1 MLIYFYGD
9 SNTYGFDPRSYL
21 GGRYPAEHRWVDI
34 FAKAT
39 DCEVINAGEN
49 GRKVPRSPIEYPA
62 VPADADVFAVML
74 GTNDLLHSFKAS
86 EVATRMEAF
95 LTQLG
100 IAREKLLLIA
110 PPPMCDGDFVA
121 DKGAIPES
129 FELAREYSALAEKLG
144 IYFADSGQWNI
155 DLTYDGVH
163 FSEAGHAAFAEG
175 LGKLF
180 TKSIFNCT
188 I

>member
-39 DCEVINAGEN
+39 GCDIINAGEN
-49 GRKVPRSPIEYPA
+49 GRKVPRSPLEYPS
-62 VPADADVFAVML
+62 VPTDADIFAVML

-86 EVATRMEAF
+86 EVSARMEAF
-95 LTQLG
+95 LTDLSIERG
-100 IAREKLLLIA
+100 KILLIA
-110 PPPMCDGDFVA
+110 PPPMCEGDFVA
-121 DKGAIPES
+121 DKGAIPSS
-129 FELAREYSALAEKLG
+129 FELAKEYSALAQKLG
-144 IYFADSGQWNI
+144 IHFADSGQWNI

-163 FSEAGHAAFAEG
+163 FSEKGHTAFAEG
-175 LGKLF
+175 LGKFF
-180 TKSIFNCT
+180 TKYKFNCT